1 MTAPR
6 SKAKTNKTTS
16 ASEWKKKAQIPPLE
30 LPSGCYMRV
39 RKIGLQSLMSMG
51 IMPNSLMAI
60 SQRAVNAGKG
70 QPAGMEDEE
79 LLDLVNDPK
88 KVKDITDFMDKML
101 CVVAQEPEVHPVP
114 APGVERDD
122 ELLYT
127 DEVDEEDKMFIFQ
140 VVTGGT
146 TDIAEFRR
154 ESGTAVAAVR
164 GRQDLAL
171 PTE

>member
-6 SKAKTNKTTS
+6 KKTNKTTS
-16 ASEWKKKAQIPPLE
+16 AAEWKKKAQIPPIE

-39 RKIGLQSLMSMG
+39 RKIGLQALMAMG
-51 IMPNSLMAI
+51 VMPNSLMAI

-70 QPAGMEDEE
+70 HDAGLEDAE

-88 KVKDITDFMDKML
+88 KVKDITEFMDKML
-101 CVVAQEPEVHPVP
+101 CIVAQEPEVHPVP

-146 TDIAEFRR
+146 TDIAEFRS
-154 ESGTAVAAVR
+154 ESGAAMATVR

-171 PTE
+171 PAE